1 MSRLFTLEAAL
12 ELNTQDFSRGVQTAL
27 DQGKSFAQVL
37 SKTFQNLD
45 LKSKAVD
52 FVKEIPAMLEKAASQ
67 PGSELGASY
76 LENVKEL
83 KENVES
89 LLEIPGIMIGNF
101 LLPTANK
108 VVEAVNR
115 MFPDENALGNQLS
128 KVDAA
133 FESNAKS
140 IVANATKAETLVGVL
155 EELSQ
160 KEKLNAQETAT
171 WTAAANELVE
181 IYPSLKGHI
190 GSAAGVFATSA
201 EAIKAETSALKE
213 NALEKAKAAAA
224 QEVID
229 KWAAAVVEAELAQA
243 EYDRA
248 YQSWQEADKKRID
261 FFTQYARGAGIAE
274 EAISTFLQTR
284 RMLDEPA
291 SQLVGIQPNQYNDL
305 LNAELE
311 LSEIAYLRGKE
322 VERLTENLA
331 TEEEAVK
338 RVSEAFEELG
348 YTGES
353 YTTNLSMMTDNTE
366 SLTEQLEDLQKE
378 AMSVVSLFDDLEKY
392 KLDNFKKIK
401 EQVEGVYGAFDKADK
416 VRPTTNK
423 KLQSNLDSQLEQL
436 DRFQQAYDKLQ
447 ESGAS
452 DELMSQFTFSTESI
466 AQMEA
471 LLKAGP
477 EAIAETEAKIADI
490 TTKQAEVAAAIAE
503 TKLKIDEEFSAMQK
517 SAEDAATA
525 LQERNQQVTEDVENM
540 KITVGEQGAEAETTL
555 QNIQEAGEA
564 LGLSEWEPTI
574 NAEDN
579 ATAIINAVEK
589 ALNDLDGKRITTY
602 IDVVQSGGDLPGH
615 AVGFDYVPYDNYVA
629 RLHEGEAVL
638 TKSEADRWR
647 SGEGRG
653 NQQQSE
659 PINVTQYITVAK
671 NEDFETGVK
680 NAMEMLRWRG

>member
-37 SKTFQNLD
+37 SKTFQNID
-45 LKSKAVD
+45 MKSKAVD
-52 FVKEIPAMLEKAASQ
+52 FVKEIPVMLEKAAFNDES
-67 PGSELGASY
+67 GIGESY

-83 KENVES
+83 KANVES
-89 LLEIPGIMIGNF
+89 LLETTGRL
-101 LLPTANK
+101 LLPAASR
-108 VVEAVNR
+108 VAEAVNS

-128 KVDAA
+128 KVDKA
-133 FESNAKS
+133 FESNAKA
-140 IVANATKAETLVGVL
+140 IVSNATKAEALIGVL

-160 KEKLNAQETAT
+160 KESLNAQETAT
-171 WTAAANELVE
+171 WTAASNELVG

-190 GSAAGVFATSA
+190 GSAAGVFSTSA
-201 EAIKAETSALKE
+201 EAIKAETKAIKE

-229 KWAAAVVEAELAQA
+229 KWAAAVVEAELARA

-248 YQSWQEADKKRID
+248 YQNWQEADKQRIE
-261 FFTQYARGAGIAE
+261 FFSKYAREAGIAE
-274 EAISTFLQTR
+274 EAIATFLDIR

-291 SQLVGIQPNQYNDL
+291 GQLIGLEPKQYNDL

-311 LSEIAYLRGKE
+311 LSEIAYQRGKRAE
-322 VERLTENLA
+322 ELNEALVS
-331 TEEEAVK
+331 EEEAVK
-338 RVSEAFEELG
+338 KISAALSEMGYAGEGSATNINMMEE
-348 YTGES
+348 S
-353 YTTNLSMMTDNTE
+353 TE
-366 SLTEQLEDLQKE
+366 SLTDQLESLQAE
-378 AMSVVSLFDDLEKY
+378 AKNVVSLFDNLEKY

-452 DELMSQFTFSTESI
+452 DELLSQFTYSTESI

-490 TTKQAEVAAAIAE
+490 TTKQDEVAAAIAE
-503 TKLKIDEEFSAMQK
+503 TKLKIDDEFSSMQK
-517 SAEDAATA
+517 AADDAAND
-525 LQERNQQVTEDVENM
+525 LQERNQQVMEAVESM

-555 QNIQEAGEA
+555 QQIQEAGEA
-564 LGLSEWEPTI
+564 LGLSEWNPEI
-574 NAEDN
+574 KAKDN
-579 ATAIINAVEK
+579 ATAIIKSVEK
-589 ALNDLDGKRITTY
+589 ALEDLDGKRITTY
-602 IDVVQSGGDLPGH
+602 IDVVKSGANLPGH

-638 TKSEADRWR
+638 TKTEANEWRR
-647 SGEGRG
+647 SGEKAAKADWQPVV
-653 NQQQSE
+653 N
-659 PINVTQYITVAK
+659 QYITVAQ
-671 NEDFETGVK
+671 NEDFEGAVK
-680 NAMEMLRWRG
+680 NALELLRWQG